1 MSRVPCLKILEVLS
15 NRDSLWY
22 FLPET
27 ILIITFLL
35 IFLVDLKKS
44 WAQNRL
50 IAPILATIGTV
61 GYLLLS
67 LYIQKFPEA
76 ITFHGMLIN
85 DAFTDFFRIF
95 AGITTLFTIYLSVKS
110 KEVAKVRAEY
120 WALLVGITLGIPLLA
135 GANNLLMIYLALEMI
150 SILSY
155 ILVGY
160 LHNTKQSSEAALKY
174 VLYGATASGVM
185 IYGLS
190 LIFGVTGTLDAI
202 QIREFLL
209 ENPAE
214 RLALFVGLLM
224 ALVGFG
230 FKISM
235 VPFHMWAP
243 DVYQGAPTPVTAFL
257 SVGPKAAGFAIL
269 LRFIYTALTQD
280 QNGIY
285 VPLKFLDI
293 SNLMA
298 VFAVA
303 TMTLGNFVAIQQ
315 TNIKRFL
322 AYSSIAHAG
331 YMLMAA
337 AALNT
342 EALQGVIFYL
352 ISYLIMNMG
361 AFAVAI
367 AVINDSGTEDMKAFD
382 GLGSRGKQGSLAAF
396 AMLLFML
403 SLTGLPPTV
412 GFIGK
417 FYLFSS
423 VIEAKL
429 YWLAIVGVLNSVVS
443 LFYYMRVVKHMY
455 FNKATNAE
463 PLKVGFSYS
472 SLLVGLA
479 AATLF
484 FGLFWNALSIIT
496 VNSAHLL
503 T

>member
-1 MSRVPCLKILEVLS
+1 MEVL
-15 NRDSLWY
+15 NNADSLWY
-22 FLPET
+22 FIPEM
-27 ILIITFLL
+27 ILVGTFLL
-35 IFLVDLKKS
+35 IFILDIPKAFSKNKAV
-44 WAQNRL
+44 
-50 IAPILATIGTV
+50 APIIASIG
-61 GYLLLS
+61 LI
-67 LYIQKFPEA
+67 LYIAAAAYVRMFPEA
-76 ITFHGMLIN
+76 ILFHGMIIN

-95 AGITTLFTIYLSVKS
+95 CALSTLFAIYLSVKS
-110 KEVAKVRAEY
+110 VETQNVRAEY
-120 WALLVGITLGIPLLA
+120 WALLIGVTIGMPMLA
-135 GANNLLMIYLALEMI
+135 ASNNLLMIYLSLEMV

-160 LHNTKQSSEAALKY
+160 LHGSKQSSEAALKY
-174 VLYGATASGVM
+174 VLYGATASGIM

-190 LIFGVTGTLDAI
+190 FIFGVTGTLDAI

-209 ENPAE
+209 VNPAE

-224 ALVGFG
+224 ALAGFG
-230 FKISM
+230 YKISM
-235 VPFHMWAP
+235 VPFHMWTP

-257 SVGPKAAGFAIL
+257 SVGPKAAGFGIL
-269 LRFIYTALTQD
+269 LRFIYTALTQEQD
-280 QNGIY
+280 GNY
-285 VPLKFLDI
+285 VPLKFVDI
-293 SNLMA
+293 GTLMA

-303 TMTLGNFVAIQQ
+303 TMVLGNFVALKQ

-342 EALQGVIFYL
+342 EALRGVIFYL

-367 AVINDSGTEDMKAFD
+367 AVINNFGTEEISAFK
-382 GLGSRGKQGSLAAF
+382 GLASRSRTGAVVAF
-396 AMLLFML
+396 SMALFL
-403 SLTGLPPTV
+403 VSLTGLPPTI

-429 YWLAIVGVLNSVVS
+429 YWLALVGVLNSVVS
-443 LFYYMRVVKHMY
+443 LFYYARILKYMY
-455 FNKATNAE
+455 FE
-463 PLKVGFSYS
+463 PPEDDKGFSLAGVS
-472 SLLVGLA
+472 FQGLIVGLA

-484 FGLFWNALSIIT
+484 FGLFWNSLSTIT
-496 VNSAHLL
+496 EFSAHIL

>member
-1 MSRVPCLKILEVLS
+1 MEVLN

-22 FLPET
+22 FLPE
-27 ILIITFLL
+27 IALSIAFVL
-35 IFLVDLKKS
+35 IFLVDLKKE
-44 WAQNRL
+44 WAENKL
-50 IAPILATIGTV
+50 IAPLVAAAGV
-61 GYLLLS
+61 VVYLLLS
-67 LYIQKFPEA
+67 VYSHQFPEA
-76 ITFHGMLIN
+76 VTFHGMLVN
-85 DAFTDFFRIF
+85 DAFTDFFRFF
-95 AGITTLFTIYLSVKS
+95 AGVTALITIFLSFQSV
-110 KEVAKVRAEY
+110 EVAKVKAEY
-120 WALLVGITLGIPLLA
+120 WALLLGVTLGIPLLA
-135 GANNLLMIYLALEMI
+135 GSNNLLMIYLAMELI

-160 LHNTKQSSEAALKY
+160 LHNTKAGSEAALKY

-190 LIFGVTGTLDAI
+190 LIFGVTGTLDAL
-202 QIREFLL
+202 QIKQFLL

-214 RLALFVGLLM
+214 RLALMIGLIMTL
-224 ALVGFG
+224 AGFG
-230 FKISM
+230 YKISM

-257 SVGPKAAGFAIL
+257 SVGPKAAGFGIL
-269 LRFIYTALTQD
+269 LRFIYTALTQEQD
-280 QNGIY
+280 GVY
-285 VPLKFLDI
+285 VPLKFIDI
-293 SNLMA
+293 STLMA

-315 TNIKRFL
+315 SNIKRFL

-342 EALQGVIFYL
+342 EALRGVIFYL
-352 ISYLIMNMG
+352 ISYLIMNLG

-367 AVINDSGTEDMKAFD
+367 AVINDSGSEEMSALD
-382 GLGSRGKQGSLAAF
+382 GLGKRGRQGSIAAF
-396 AMLLFML
+396 AMTLFMF

-412 GFIGK
+412 GFVGK

-423 VIEAKL
+423 VIQAKL
-429 YWLAIVGVLNSVVS
+429 YWLALIGVLNSVVS
-443 LFYYMRVVKHMY
+443 LYYYARIIKCMY
-455 FNKATNAE
+455 FNEPTN
-463 PLKVGFSYS
+463 PQPFRTGLSFSG
-472 SLLVGLA
+472 LLMGLA

-484 FGLFWNALSIIT
+484 FGLFWNVLSILT
-496 VNSAHLL
+496 ENSAHLL

>member
-1 MSRVPCLKILEVLS
+1 MVALNNV
-15 NRDSLWY
+15 DSLWY
-22 FLPET
+22 FLPEAVLVCT
-27 ILIITFLL
+27 FVLI
-35 IFLVDLKKS
+35 
-44 WAQNRL
+44 
-50 IAPILATIGTV
+50 
-61 GYLLLS
+61 LLLDLPKS
-67 LYIQKFPEA
+67 LSEKRWLSPAVTAAGLVLYIAAAAYTRQFPEA
-76 ITFHGMLIN
+76 IIFHGMMVS

-95 AGITTLFTIYLSVKS
+95 CALSTLFTVYLSVKS
-110 KEVAKVRAEY
+110 YEVSHVRSEY
-120 WALLVGITLGIPLLA
+120 WALLVGITLGMPLLA
-135 GANNLLMIYLALEMI
+135 GANNLLMIYLALELV

-160 LHNTKQSSEAALKY
+160 LHGSRPSSEAALKY
-174 VLYGATASGVM
+174 VLYGATASGIM

-190 LIFGVTGTLDAI
+190 LIFGVSGTLDAI

-209 ENPAE
+209 QNPAE

-224 ALVGFG
+224 ALAGFG
-230 FKISM
+230 YKVSM

-269 LRFIYTALTQD
+269 LRFIYTALTQRQED
-280 QNGIY
+280 VF
-285 VPLKFLDI
+285 VPLKYLDI
-293 SNLMA
+293 STLMS

-315 TNIKRFL
+315 SNVKRFL

-331 YMLMAA
+331 YMLMAT

-342 EALQGVIFYL
+342 EALRGVIFYL

-367 AVINDSGTEDMKAFD
+367 AVINQFKTEELDAFKGLAKRSGA
-382 GLGSRGKQGSLAAF
+382 GALASLA
-396 AMLLFML
+396 MTLFMF

-423 VIEAKL
+423 VIQAKL
-429 YWLAIVGVLNSVVS
+429 YVLAVIGVLNSVVS
-443 LFYYMRVVKHMY
+443 LYYYARVVKYMY
-455 FNKATNAE
+455 FDAPADDKPFTLAG
-463 PLKVGFSYS
+463 LSYS
-472 SLLVGLA
+472 GLLVGLA

-484 FGLFWNALSIIT
+484 FGLFWNSLSALTEI
-496 VNSAHLL
+496 SAHLL
-503 T
+503 